1 MYKFRFFFFLL
12 FLLLSYISFSQN
24 DKVFIKPEKV
34 LYKSTKQ
41 GDLNLYF
48 YRPLDFDKSKTY
60 NCIIF
65 FHGGGWNSGD
75 YKQFER
81 QSMYFAS
88 RGMIAISAEYRIKN
102 KHGTTP
108 IQAMEDAKSAIRF
121 LRLNAKSFFI
131 NPNRIA
137 AAGGSA
143 GGHLAAVTANIDLFD
158 NVNEDLGISSKPNL
172 LVLYN
177 PVIDFGSRKWLWIDN
192 PSDASP
198 VHNISKGS
206 PPTII
211 LTGTNDKIVPVETIM
226 NYKQIMESVGSRCDV
241 ILYDG
246 AEHAFF
252 NRGEDFID
260 TVLKS
265 DIFLK
270 SNWYLE
276 GKPTIKQQY

>member
-131 NPNRIA
+131 DPNRIA

-211 LTGTNDKIVPVETIM
+211 LTGTKDKIVPVETIM
-226 NYKQIMESVGSRCDV
+226 NYKKIMESVGSRCDV

>member
-1 MYKFRFFFFLL
+1 
-12 FLLLSYISFSQN
+12 
-24 DKVFIKPEKV
+24 
-34 LYKSTKQ
+34 
-41 GDLNLYF
+41 
-48 YRPLDFDKSKTY
+48 
-60 NCIIF
+60 
-65 FHGGGWNSGD
+65 
-75 YKQFER
+75 
-81 QSMYFAS
+81 MYFAS
-88 RGMIAISAEYRIKN
+88 RGMIAISAEYRIKS

-206 PPTII
+206 PSTII
-211 LTGTNDKIVPVETIM
+211 LTGTKDKIVPVETIM
-226 NYKQIMESVGSRCDV
+226 NYKKIMESVGSRCDV

-276 GKPTIKQQY
+276 GKPTVKKQYQ

>member
-211 LTGTNDKIVPVETIM
+211 LTGTKDKIVPVETIM
-226 NYKQIMESVGSRCDV
+226 NYKKIMESVGSRCDV

>member
-226 NYKQIMESVGSRCDV
+226 NYKKIMESVGSRCDV